1 MFYIIFFSVRAIKGA
16 EDVTIRVSDQGGG
29 IPRKMTDTLFEY
41 LYTTAP
47 TPQFT
52 SSCDVPSH
60 SGIGTPAPIAGHGY
74 GLPLSRLYAR
84 YFNGDLT
91 LSSIEGY
98 GTEVFVYLQAL
109 ESEAKERLPV
119 YHETGSKKIY
129 EAKLTASD
137 WTEHKPFASI

>member
-1 MFYIIFFSVRAIKGA
+1 MGS

-29 IPRKMTDTLFEY
+29 IPRRMTDTLFEY

-47 TPQFT
+47 SPVLT
-52 SSCDVPSH
+52 SSVETPGMAQL
-60 SGIGTPAPIAGHGY
+60 GIPAPIAGHGY
-74 GLPLSRLYAR
+74 GLPLARLYAR
-84 YFNGDLT
+84 YLNGDIE

-137 WTEHKPFASI
+137 WTESIKS